1 VTPVTI
7 VVPTTGRPS
16 LSGLLDALATEDCDA
31 RVVLVDDRRAPGQPL
46 PVLPGRTVVVRG
58 TGSGP
63 AAARNA
69 GWRVADTPWVAF
81 LDDDVVPEPGWFK
94 LLQEDLAV
102 PETVGGVAARI
113 TVPLPAGRRP
123 TDWERNTAGLATA
136 RWITADMAYRRAAL
150 EAVGGF
156 DERFTR
162 AYREDADLAYRVRQA
177 GWSLRV
183 GERHTVHPVRPTDAL
198 ASLRVQRGNADDAL
212 LRRRYG
218 PQWRSRL
225 DIPTGRR
232 LRHAAI
238 TAAGAL
244 ALGAAARRRPVLATA
259 ATVAWAAG
267 TAEFA
272 RARIAPGPRTPYEI
286 SLMVATSALIP
297 PLAVGHWL
305 LGWWRHRSVERS

>member
-1 VTPVTI
+1 VTPITI
-7 VVPTTGRPS
+7 VVPTTGRSTLPT
-16 LSGLLDALATEDCDA
+16 LLETLAADGDAQ
-31 RVVLVDDRRAPGQPL
+31 VVVVDDRRHPDGPLSVPSGQF
-46 PVLPGRTVVVRG
+46 TVVRG
-58 TGSGP
+58 AGAGP
-63 AAARNA
+63 AAARNT
-69 GWRVADTPWVAF
+69 GWRLADTTWVAF
-81 LDDDVVPEPGWFK
+81 LDDDVVPESGWYK

-113 TVPLPAGRRP
+113 TVPLPTDRRP

-162 AYREDADLAYRVRQA
+162 AYREDADLAYRVKRA
-177 GWSLRV
+177 GWALRV
-183 GERHTVHPVRPTDAL
+183 GERRTTHPVRATDAL

-218 PQWRSRL
+218 PQWRSKL
-225 DIPTGRR
+225 DIPAGRR
-232 LRHAAI
+232 SRHLLV

-244 ALGAAARRRPVLATA
+244 ALGLAARRRPTLALVAGA
-259 ATVAWAAG
+259 AWLAG

-272 RARIAPGPRTPYEI
+272 AARIAPGPRTAREVA
-286 SLMVATSALIP
+286 LMAATSALIP

-305 LGWWRHRSVERS
+305 AGWWRHRAVREE